1 MISKLLTEFPL
12 WFLSRSQATKRM
24 MTLAVDFIAA
34 VGALW
39 FSFSL
44 WWGGFYVPTLGQSW
58 IFLLAPVVAIPVFIK
73 FGLYRSII
81 RYIGPQAL
89 MTILQA
95 TLMYAV
101 LFSLIVLLVNVS
113 GIPKAIYA
121 LNGFLML
128 IFVAGSRLLARWWF
142 HRANG
147 GFRATNRQGGLPVL
161 IYGAGEAGAQLASI
175 LRMGHELNPV
185 GFIDDNQ
192 VLHQQQVN
200 DLNVYPFE
208 RLTYLMGKYAVYDV
222 LLAMPAESH
231 RKRQEIIS
239 RLEPYPVHV
248 RTLPDLM
255 DIAHGRIQVKDI
267 QEVAVADLLG
277 RDTVAPDQ
285 NLLHRNVTNKSV
297 MVTGAGGSIGSELCR
312 QIMRLS
318 PETLVLFE
326 LNEYALYA
334 IEKELQQAAI
344 QVYAVMPKVV
354 AVLGSVNDQAR
365 FEKLCRRLEVET
377 IYHAAAYKHV
387 PMAEKNIG
395 ETIRNNIFGTL
406 HCAQAAVSAGV
417 ETFVLIST
425 DKAVRPT
432 NIMGATKRFAELILQ
447 AIAGDTKQAGNTRFT
462 MVRFGNVLDSSGSV
476 VPLFR
481 EQIARGGPVTVTDPE
496 VTRYFMTIPE
506 AAELVIQAGAM
517 GQGGDVFVLDM
528 GESVQIVDLARR
540 MIRLSGFEVKTAKHP
555 QGDIE
560 INYTGLRSG
569 EKLYEELLI
578 GSNVSDTQH
587 LKIRR
592 AEEDIIPWQRLDS
605 ILEELGQANEN
616 DDCEVV
622 RALLVKHVA
631 GFQPQADIEDIMWQ
645 PPLKLASIPSVAKIY
660 SDASAVTDVKTVESG
675 SDNT

>member
-1 MISKLLTEFPL
+1 MTPKFLIQFPR
-12 WFLSRSQATKRM
+12 WFLSRSQATKRA
-24 MTLAVDFIAA
+24 MTLVADFVAA
-34 VGALW
+34 ISSLW
-39 FSFSL
+39 ISFSL
-44 WWGGFYVPTLGQSW
+44 WWGVAYVPATEQAW
-58 IFLLAPVVAIPVFIK
+58 VFLLAPIVAIPVFIK

-89 MTILQA
+89 MTILKA

-101 LFSLIVLLVNVS
+101 LFSLIVLLMNTP
-113 GIPKAIYA
+113 GIPKAIYG

-142 HRANG
+142 HQANG

-185 GFIDDNQ
+185 GFIDDN
-192 VLHQQQVN
+192 VILHQQQVN

-231 RKRQEIIS
+231 SKRQEIIT

-267 QEVAVADLLG
+267 QEVTVADLLG
-277 RDTVAPDQ
+277 RDMVAPDQ

-312 QIMRLS
+312 QILRLS
-318 PETLVLFE
+318 PHTLVLFE
-326 LNEYALYA
+326 LNEYALYV
-334 IEKELQQAAI
+334 IEKELKRAAI
-344 QVYAVMPKVV
+344 QVNTVMPNVV
-354 AVLGSVNDQAR
+354 AVLGTVNDQAR
-365 FEKLCRRLEVET
+365 FEKLCRRLAVET

-387 PMAEKNIG
+387 PMAEKNAG
-395 ETIRNNIFGTL
+395 ETVRNNIFGTL
-406 HCAQAAVSAGV
+406 HCAQAAVAAGV

-432 NIMGATKRFAELILQ
+432 NIMGATKRFSELILQ
-447 AIAGDTKQAGNTRFT
+447 GIAGDTKQTGDTRFT

-481 EQIARGGPVTVTDPE
+481 EQIARGGPVTVTDPD

-528 GESVQIVDLARR
+528 GESVQIIDLARR
-540 MIRLSGFEVKTAKHP
+540 MIRLSGFEVKTASHP

-560 INYTGLRSG
+560 INYTGLRAG
-569 EKLYEELLI
+569 EKLFEELLI
-578 GSNVSDTQH
+578 GNNVSKTEH
-587 LKIRR
+587 VKIRR
-592 AEEDIIPWQRLDS
+592 AEEEIIPWQQLAS
-605 ILEELGQANEN
+605 ILADLAQANTQ
-616 DDCEVV
+616 DDCEAV
-622 RALLVKHVA
+622 RALLMKHVA
-631 GFQPQADIEDIMWQ
+631 GFKPQEAIEDIMWQ
-645 PPLKLASIPSVAKIY
+645 PPLQLAVKPDLETTY
-660 SDASAVTDVKTVESG
+660 SGTTGETVIKGVESA
-675 SDNT
+675 SSKY